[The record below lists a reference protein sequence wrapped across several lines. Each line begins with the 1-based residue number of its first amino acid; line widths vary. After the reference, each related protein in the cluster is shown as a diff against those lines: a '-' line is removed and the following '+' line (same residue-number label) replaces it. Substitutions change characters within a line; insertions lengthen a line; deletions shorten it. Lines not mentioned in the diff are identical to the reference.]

1 MKLPQLTVQD
11 VRARAVVAP
20 LVRPV
25 RTALGTIPSAP
36 LVLID
41 VMTKEGVVG
50 TAYIFAYTPLALP
63 ALHRLVLDIG
73 REIVG
78 MAGVPVE
85 IMRYFDRRFRL
96 LGWQGLVG
104 MAISGID
111 MALWDALGRASGEAV
126 ASLLGGAPRA
136 IEAYDSYGVVDPEL
150 DEAVLR
156 ASIASGFRA
165 IKIKV
170 GDGDLG
176 RDVNSVGAVR
186 NILGPHVKL
195 MVDFNQSLDITEAI
209 RRIEA
214 LEPFDL
220 HWVEEPVRAEDHRG
234 HAAVRSAVR
243 APIQTGENWWHLA
256 DMSASIAARASA
268 HAMPDLM
275 KIGGIT
281 GWMAAAELAE
291 QTALPVSS
299 HLFVEASAHAMA
311 VTPTAHLLE
320 WLDIAGGVSAETN
333 KPVDGKVT
341 ATGPGLGIV
350 WDEAAVRRYA
360 A

>member
-111 MALWDALGRASGEAV
+111 MAL
-126 ASLLGGAPRA
+126 
-136 IEAYDSYGVVDPEL
+136 
-150 DEAVLR
+150 
-156 ASIASGFRA
+156 
-165 IKIKV
+165 
-170 GDGDLG
+170 
-176 RDVNSVGAVR
+176 
-186 NILGPHVKL
+186 
-195 MVDFNQSLDITEAI
+195 
-209 RRIEA
+209 
-214 LEPFDL
+214 
-220 HWVEEPVRAEDHRG
+220 
-234 HAAVRSAVR
+234 
-243 APIQTGENWWHLA
+243 
-256 DMSASIAARASA
+256 
-268 HAMPDLM
+268 
-275 KIGGIT
+275 
-281 GWMAAAELAE
+281 
-291 QTALPVSS
+291 
-299 HLFVEASAHAMA
+299 
-311 VTPTAHLLE
+311 
-320 WLDIAGGVSAETN
+320 
-333 KPVDGKVT
+333 
-341 ATGPGLGIV
+341 
-350 WDEAAVRRYA
+350 
-360 A
+360 